1 MTPALTSQVFGQLDA
16 DFRPTTSPHSIHS
29 PSSFWD
35 TDCAAQ
41 AQGRLLTKQGQ
52 HCSSLQLSC
61 RNSHQQDPITPTLS
75 VPRGPQSHKRKSP
88 VLSAWRC
95 QRCSEGWG
103 KTMGFVVPSPAGQ
116 AGSFQALHRV
126 SNGTDAA
133 QHLQPLTLG
142 LIHHP
147 AETEKP
153 GSSFI

>member
-16 DFRPTTSPHSIHS
+16 DFRTSTSPHSILS
-29 PSSFWD
+29 PSSCCD
-35 TDCAAQ
+35 MDCAGTGQ
-41 AQGRLLTKQGQ
+41 AAHKAGTALL
-52 HCSSLQLSC
+52 L
-61 RNSHQQDPITPTLS
+61 PP
-75 VPRGPQSHKRKSP
+75 P
-88 VLSAWRC
+88 VLQEHPSARSHHTNSLSATWALKPRKQISC
-95 QRCSEGWG
+95 ALCLEMLEMFRKVGQDH
-103 KTMGFVVPSPAGQ
+103 GFVAPSPTGQ

-126 SNGTDAA
+126 SNETDAA